1 MNIKDKIKNFF
12 DYKENT
18 KIRYYYLVQLF
29 LVFIND
35 GLNKN
40 IISNNNESIF
50 KKVINSISLLI
61 FQSFF
66 PLYLFRL
73 YNLENKSIYKI
84 TGLAFGIITTF
95 LSKLLLPIELNETG
109 NCQYEND
116 KVNKNNSKQVIQSD
130 STFVSS
136 TVNRIINTFD
146 FITNLMLLSVNI
158 KDFKIFDIWL
168 CATYIVLMLTYIP
181 GLCCKYF
188 GNIFNLACKDFP
200 LYESE
205 CQLNNLS
212 ESRKYFLLHYY
223 LIGPITASLLVKG
236 IQKWLDVN
244 VKN

>member
-1 MNIKDKIKNFF
+1 MIIRKTQKLDIFIWFNYFLFF
-12 DYKENT
+12 
-18 KIRYYYLVQLF
+18 V
-29 LVFIND
+29 ND

-73 YNLENKSIYKI
+73 YNLENKIIYKI

-168 CATYIVLMLTYIP
+168 CATYIP

-212 ESRKYFLLHYY
+212 ESRKYSLLHYY

-236 IQKWLDVN
+236 IQKWLDV
-244 VKN
+244 